1 MHEEDEESIISP
13 KYMKQPFSLFATH
26 PSYKEI
32 YFRREWG
39 GRPPILSLLA
49 PSFRA
54 TELCLL
60 DSRQIIST

>member
-1 MHEEDEESIISP
+1 
-13 KYMKQPFSLFATH
+13 MKQPFSLFATH
-26 PSYKEI
+26 PSYKEG